1 MKKIIILM
9 ASLLI
14 VFGFTFSTAAYP
26 NYNMSWDFRIFDDP
40 DARQVAINTAEKQ
53 DGLVESTQDSIDRF
67 KEGLERRLYGSIQS
81 QIIEEIESGE
91 IEKKEW
97 QTGDL
102 KIEIIGTSSEDV
114 SVRITD
120 TITGETTTIHYSNYN
135 VIQ

>member
-9 ASLLI
+9 VSILI
-14 VFGFTFSTAAYP
+14 IFSFTFSTAAYP

-67 KEGLERRLYGSIQS
+67 KEGLERQLYGSIQRD
-81 QIIEEIESGE
+81 IIDKIDSGDPE
-91 IEKKEW
+91 GKW

-102 KIEIIGTSSEDV
+102 KIELNESNGEVIVT
-114 SVRITD
+114 ITD
-120 TITGETTTIHYSNYN
+120 TITGETTTIYYSEYN

>member
-14 VFGFTFSTAAYP
+14 IFGFTFSTAAYT